1 LTLLLADPS
10 HFDGDDGSQADA
22 YQGYESDGTPVHDTQ
37 KTPGRSSS
45 SQRRRYHTLVSIWLR
60 KLGSVA
66 WAGAIRNQSRD
77 GSRDLACAAC
87 IQHHKV
93 YAENICRRL
102 HLCCFG
108 LGKTRIGPV
117 DKESDRP
124 FCRLELMQQFEALC
138 GRCSLLLGY
147 AREVASAAAGGGDEQ
162 GRGFFEYHKPSSYF
176 GQYGDERVT
185 DGSLSRRR
193 TGSCFAQCCRV
204 MLASCIGP

>member
-1 LTLLLADPS
+1 MAAK
-10 HFDGDDGSQADA
+10 Q
-22 YQGYESDGTPVHDTQ
+22 TPINATKATAPQFTILKKRRV
-37 KTPGRSSS
+37 GRAV

-77 GSRDLACAAC
+77 GSLDLACAAC

-117 DKESDRP
+117 DKEGDRP

-147 AREVASAAAGGGDEQ
+147 AREVASAAAGGEDEQ
-162 GRGFFEYHKPSSYF
+162 GRGFFKYHKPSSYF

-185 DGSLSRRR
+185 EVGRYLDAVLEAVLRN
-193 TGSCFAQCCRV
+193 A
-204 MLASCIGP
+204 AD

>member
-1 LTLLLADPS
+1 
-10 HFDGDDGSQADA
+10 
-22 YQGYESDGTPVHDTQ
+22 
-37 KTPGRSSS
+37 
-45 SQRRRYHTLVSIWLR
+45 
-60 KLGSVA
+60 VA

-77 GSRDLACAAC
+77 GSLDLACAAC

-93 YAENICRRL
+93 YAENVCRRL
-102 HLCCFG
+102 HLSGFG
-108 LGKTRIGPV
+108 RGKTRVGRV

-147 AREVASAAAGGGDEQ
+147 AREVASAAAGGEDEQ

-185 DGSLSRRR
+185 EVGRYLDAVLEAVLRMLQSDARELHRTVGFLRRNGHPTNYSIPR
-193 TGSCFAQCCRV
+193 PTHRQRY
-204 MLASCIGP
+204 